1 MHSTGL
7 DAAGATRLQFL
18 ADATRLQFP
27 NTARERMARARSLF
41 FEQGERPS
49 GLVGEAVI
57 QSWLRCVRAWPDP
70 RRAVALDPVSTSR
83 IHAARERGRALLDA
97 AQAPVQA
104 MERAIGGT
112 GAHVLLTNADG
123 VVLYAT
129 PSPAGSR
136 TLTRRVGR
144 PGVNAA
150 EACLGT
156 NAPAVVL
163 ATGQACV
170 VTAAEHYFDA
180 LREMHCAAAPIRDA
194 SGTLAAVLN
203 VSVEGRPFAF
213 DPGAIVGLYATV
225 IENALLQALAR
236 DQLVLQFQTQ
246 PGLLGSPLQA
256 LAGIASDGTLA
267 WCNASAARLLGCDA
281 RLPRPMDVGAVLGL
295 QLQQLLG
302 LTRDAQPREIRLAN
316 GIGVWVSARLGA
328 AAALQAPALGPAPAA
343 PAAQAMPTS
352 QPAAEPAPPSTPAH
366 ASDDDGQGDV
376 DGERAATLRMR
387 NLQLIHETLTQQR
400 GNVQRTARILGISR
414 STLYRR
420 LNESRGARRAP
431 PA

>member
-1 MHSTGL
+1 MHSNEIN
-7 DAAGATRLQFL
+7 AANAM
-18 ADATRLQFP
+18 RLQFP
-27 NTARERMARARSLF
+27 NTAHERTARARALF
-41 FEQGERPS
+41 FEHGERPS

-70 RRAVALDPVSTSR
+70 RKAVALDPVSTSR

-129 PSPAGSR
+129 PSPTGSR
-136 TLTRRVGR
+136 TLTRRIGR

-150 EACLGT
+150 EGCLGT

-163 ATGQACV
+163 ATGQACL

-194 SGTLAAVLN
+194 SGALAAVLN
-203 VSVEGRPFAF
+203 VSVEGRAFAF
-213 DPGAIVGLYATV
+213 NPGAIVGLYATV

-256 LAGIASDGTLA
+256 LAAVASDGTLA
-267 WCNASAARLLGCDA
+267 WCNDSAAHLLGCDA
-281 RLPRPMDVGAVLGL
+281 RLPRPMDVSAVLGL
-295 QLQQLLG
+295 PLSQLES
-302 LTRDAQPREIRLAN
+302 LTRQTQPRELRLIN
-316 GIGVWVSARLGA
+316 GIRVWVSARLGA
-328 AAALQAPALGPAPAA
+328 VGAPQATALGSAPVAPAVRATPMPQQAVEPAPADA
-343 PAAQAMPTS
+343 R
-352 QPAAEPAPPSTPAH
+352 
-366 ASDDDGQGDV
+366 DNDGQGD
-376 DGERAATLRMR
+376 GEHAATLRMR

-420 LNESRGARRAP
+420 LNESRSARRAP